1 MIHIRESTVYH
12 MIIFHIIGINWFF
25 FECYKDFCIPRRSI
39 NSKWEKV
46 PFLLKIVLVIPFVLD
61 QISDLIVQYFWRS
74 KKNILYICF
83 GSTIL
88 FWSHSHLMKVLQ
100 LIFIETI
107 PSLLATF
114 RQMLRTEILVKG
126 LLHIW
131 HISYTPY
138 IIRYIRFISVKP
150 GNRNVLNLYKSP

>member
-1 MIHIRESTVYH
+1 MINNRHRLIDR
-12 MIIFHIIGINWFF
+12 
-25 FECYKDFCIPRRSI
+25 YKDFCVQRRSI
-39 NSKWEKV
+39 NSKWEKI
-46 PFLLKIVLVIPFVLD
+46 PFLLKIVLVVPFVLNR
-61 QISDLIVQYFWRS
+61 ISDLIVQYFWRS

-114 RQMLRTEILVKG
+114 RQMLRTEILGKRFTPFLAYMIKG
-126 LLHIW
+126 
-131 HISYTPY
+131 
-138 IIRYIRFISVKP
+138 ISV
-150 GNRNVLNLYKSP
+150 

>member
-1 MIHIRESTVYH
+1 MINNRHRLIDR
-12 MIIFHIIGINWFF
+12 
-25 FECYKDFCIPRRSI
+25 YKDFCVQRRSI
-39 NSKWEKV
+39 NSKWEKI
-46 PFLLKIVLVIPFVLD
+46 PFLLKIVLVVPFVLN

-114 RQMLRTEILVKG
+114 RQMLRTEILGKRFTPFLAYMIKG
-126 LLHIW
+126 
-131 HISYTPY
+131 
-138 IIRYIRFISVKP
+138 ISV
-150 GNRNVLNLYKSP
+150 